1 MSGLILPVE
10 GYTGI
15 SSWQAHQ
22 ERGTPS
28 KEPGTDFYVP
38 IGTPIVAP
46 ADGYIYG
53 SGNSIAPDTG
63 RWVGINFDNGMSF
76 RTMHHSQNLL
86 TSGRVEQGRV
96 FALSGASGYGEE
108 DWSWNVAETGGAH
121 VHATLW
127 PTHDHLYG
135 YRKGGI
141 PFTIDLMQHAS
152 PRTIDL
158 LGDPMSLRIIDGP
171 FYRAAGYRVIHN
183 GQAATSV
190 PAGWVQDMITRG
202 HIPYAAYD
210 DDNLLTTEV
219 NLVWQLGGLSTDA
232 AAAKTAEMIKALG

>member
-1 MSGLILPVE
+1 MSLILPVE
-10 GYTGI
+10 SYIGI
-15 SSWQAHQ
+15 ASWQAHID
-22 ERGTPS
+22 RGVPS

-53 SGNSIAPDTG
+53 AGNSIDPDTG

-135 YRKGGI
+135 YGKGGT

-158 LGDPMSLRIIDGP
+158 LGDLMSLRIIDSP

-202 HIPYAAYD
+202 QIPYAAYD

-219 NLVWQLGGLSTDA
+219 NLVWQLGGLSTSDA
-232 AAAKTAEMIKALG
+232 ANKTAEMIKALE